1 MENLGQYLLELR
13 QARGIE
19 YAQIYADIRIREDQI
34 KLIETNRFQ
43 ELGNHGIVKA
53 MLYNYAR
60 YLGADVNAVLAEIKV
75 LMPEK
80 EIKRAPITDHGVKQ
94 KKIMLSTNFLWAIGI
109 VVFVLILG
117 SILFYAYRQGWLKA
131 PPILRSDKADST
143 AVIEDQP
150 TPEEASKPDP
160 ARERMRQLQE
170 NINAADAAPKPE
182 KEAKPVQ
189 KTVPPVVRDTTD
201 YINSIMGDSPV
212 NIPTD

>member
-13 QARGIE
+13 EARGIE

-34 KLIETNRFQ
+34 KLIEANKFY

-53 MLYNYAR
+53 MLYSYSR
-60 YLGADVNAVLAEIKV
+60 YLGADVSSVLAEIKV

-80 EIKRAPITDHGVKQ
+80 EIKRAPIADDGVKH

-109 VVFVLILG
+109 VVFVIILG

-131 PPILRSDKADST
+131 PPILKSNKADST
-143 AVIEDQP
+143 AVVEEKAIE
-150 TPEEASKPDP
+150 PEETKPDP
-160 ARERMRQLQE
+160 ARERMLQLQE
-170 NINAADAAPKPE
+170 SINAAESAPKPE
-182 KEAKPVQ
+182 AKPKPAEKV
-189 KTVPPVVRDTTD
+189 KPAVVRDTTD
-201 YINSIMGDSPV
+201 YIDTLMGDSPV